1 MNLDQQFLNNSLR
14 SYIVIGAIFIVAFLV
29 KRFISRFFASL
40 IYTWIDKKNHSDLR
54 KSHVRRLIIPIE
66 QFLIY
71 MVAVV
76 ALYELNFPID
86 WNIHLY
92 KLTLQVFVEAVV
104 KLFFIVLFI
113 RVCLRTLEFVAII
126 LEEKARLTKDQTDDQ
141 LVLFFRD
148 FFKVILYI
156 IGFLFVLHY
165 VFNENIGNL
174 VTSLSIVG
182 AAVALSMRE
191 SLENIIASFIIF
203 FDKPFTIGDLVKVN
217 NFTGTIEKI
226 GLRSTRIRTQD
237 KTYISV
243 PNKQMVDNI
252 VDNISLR
259 TQRKIELDLQLSVAT
274 TASQLAAYSQY
285 LQNEISQLKNVS
297 SVQAYVSEAG
307 KQYHVLHIECL
318 VSMEL
323 DFNDFIVLKE
333 KINVMAGSKPSRSNF
348 SITSALPRALIV
360 GVICEL
366 SRQFFLPQPPEYLD
380 RTLLRDSFSKRNISG
395 LTFVFAV
402 KRSSKRLPNNTC

>member
-14 SYIVIGAIFIVAFLV
+14 SYIVIGAIFLVAFVL

-54 KSHVRRLIIPIE
+54 KSHVHRLIIPIE

-71 MVAVV
+71 LVAVIV
-76 ALYELNFPID
+76 LYELQFPAQ

-92 KLTLQVFVEAVV
+92 KLTLQIVVEAIV
-104 KLFFIVLFI
+104 KLFFIILFI
-113 RVCLRTLEFVAII
+113 RVGLRVLEFVAII
-126 LEEKARLTKDQTDDQ
+126 LEEKAKLTNDQTDDQ
-141 LVLFFRD
+141 LILFFRD

-156 IGFLFVLHY
+156 IGFLLILHF

-243 PNKQMVDNI
+243 PNKQMVDSI

-259 TQRKIELDLQLSVAT
+259 TERKIELDLQLNVNT
-274 TASQLAAYSQY
+274 TATQLAAYSQY
-285 LQNEISQLKNVS
+285 IQNEISQLKNVS
-297 SVQAYVSEAG
+297 NVMAYVSEVG
-307 KQYHVLHIECL
+307 KQYHVLHLECL
-318 VSMEL
+318 VSMQL
-323 DFNDFIVLKE
+323 DLNEFIALKE
-333 KINVMAGSKPSRSNF
+333 KINVTAIQYAN
-348 SITSALPRALIV
+348 
-360 GVICEL
+360 
-366 SRQFFLPQPPEYLD
+366 D
-380 RTLLRDSFSKRNISG
+380 NNIH
-395 LTFVFAV
+395 FATTV
-402 KRSSKRLPNNTC
+402 

>member
-1 MNLDQQFLNNSLR
+1 VDFKINFMNLEQEILSNPIKNYL
-14 SYIVIGAIFIVAFLV
+14 YILGIILATYIL
-29 KRFISRFFASL
+29 KRFVSRFFASI
-40 IYTWIDKKNHSDLR
+40 IYTWVDKKNHSELR
-54 KSHVRRLIIPIE
+54 KSHVHRLVVPIE
-66 QFLIY
+66 QFLLFL
-71 MVAVV
+71 VAVI
-76 ALYELNFPID
+76 ALYELKFPEV
-86 WNIHLY
+86 WNVHLF
-92 KLTLQVFVEAVV
+92 KLTLQEVIDSVV
-104 KLFFIVLFI
+104 KLFFIILLI
-113 RVCLRTLEFVAII
+113 RVSLRTLEFISII
-126 LEEKARLTKDQTDDQ
+126 LEERSKLTKDQTDDQ

-156 IGFLFVLHY
+156 IGVLLVLRY

-243 PNKQMVDNI
+243 PNKQMVDTI

-259 TQRKIELDLQLSVAT
+259 TERKIELDLQLNVTT
-274 TASQLAAYSQY
+274 TATQLEAYSKFIQNETSQL
-285 LQNEISQLKNVS
+285 NNVS
-297 SVQAYVSEAG
+297 NVMVYVSEAG
-307 KQYHVLHIECL
+307 KQFHVLHIECL

-323 DFNDFIVLKE
+323 AFNDFIALKE
-333 KINVMAGSKPSRSNF
+333 KINVMAIQYANDH
-348 SITSALPRALIV
+348 SI
-360 GVICEL
+360 
-366 SRQFFLPQPPEYLD
+366 QFA
-380 RTLLRDSFSKRNISG
+380 T
-395 LTFVFAV
+395 TV
-402 KRSSKRLPNNTC
+402 

>member
-1 MNLDQQFLNNSLR
+1 MNLDEQYLNNSLR
-14 SYIVIGAIFIVAFLV
+14 SYIIIATIFIVSLVV
-29 KRFISRFFASL
+29 KRFISRFIASI

-54 KSHVRRLIIPIE
+54 KSHVHRLVIPIE

-71 MVAVV
+71 LVAVI
-76 ALYELNFPID
+76 ALYELHFPAE

-92 KLTLQVFVEAVV
+92 KLTLQVVVEAVV
-104 KLFFIVLFI
+104 KLFFIILFI
-113 RVCLRTLEFVAII
+113 RVCLRTLEFVAIV
-126 LEEKARLTKDQTDDQ
+126 LEEKAKLTKDQSDDQ

-156 IGFLFVLHY
+156 IGFLLILHY

-243 PNKQMVDNI
+243 PNKQMVDTI

-259 TQRKIELDLQLSVAT
+259 TDRKIELDLQLHVT
-274 TASQLAAYSQY
+274 TSAQELAAFSQY
-285 LQNEISQLKNVS
+285 LSTQCTALASVSNVM
-297 SVQAYVSEAG
+297 VYVSEAG
-307 KQYHVLHIECL
+307 KQFHILHMECL
-318 VSMEL
+318 VSMQLSLQEFL
-323 DFNDFIVLKE
+323 ALKE
-333 KINVMAGSKPSRSNF
+333 KINVMA
-348 SITSALPRALIV
+348 
-360 GVICEL
+360 
-366 SRQFFLPQPPEYLD
+366 
-380 RTLLRDSFSKRNISG
+380 ISYANENKI
-395 LTFVFAV
+395 LFA
-402 KRSSKRLPNNTC
+402 TQA

>member
-1 MNLDQQFLNNSLR
+1 MSLDQQFLNNSLL
-14 SYIVIGAIFIVAFLV
+14 SYIVIGAIFIVAFIV

-40 IYTWIDKKNHSDLR
+40 IYTWIDKKNNSDLR
-54 KSHVRRLIIPIE
+54 KSHVHRLIIPIE
-66 QFLIY
+66 QFIIY
-71 MVAVV
+71 MVAVI

-92 KLTLQVFVEAVV
+92 KLTLQVLVDAVV
-104 KLFFIVLFI
+104 KLFFIILFI
-113 RVCLRTLEFVAII
+113 RVCLRTLEFVAIV
-126 LEEKARLTKDQTDDQ
+126 LEEKARLTKDQADDQ
-141 LVLFFRD
+141 LILFFRD

-156 IGFLFVLHY
+156 IGFLLILHY

-243 PNKQMVDNI
+243 PNKQMVDSI

-259 TQRKIELDLQLSVAT
+259 TERKIELDLQLSVNT
-274 TASQLAAYSQY
+274 TASQLAAFSQFI
-285 LQNEISQLKNVS
+285 QNEIRQLENVS
-297 SVQAYVSEAG
+297 NVLVYVSEAG

-318 VSMEL
+318 VSMQLE
-323 DFNDFIVLKE
+323 FNEFITLKE
-333 KINVMAGSKPSRSNF
+333 KINVTAIQYANDH
-348 SITSALPRALIV
+348 SIH
-360 GVICEL
+360 
-366 SRQFFLPQPPEYLD
+366 
-380 RTLLRDSFSKRNISG
+380 
-395 LTFVFAV
+395 FATTV
-402 KRSSKRLPNNTC
+402 

>member
-1 MNLDQQFLNNSLR
+1 MSLDQQFLNNSLL
-14 SYIVIGAIFIVAFLV
+14 SYIVIGAIFIVAFIV

-40 IYTWIDKKNHSDLR
+40 IYTWIDKKNNSDLR
-54 KSHVRRLIIPIE
+54 KSHVHRLIIPIE
-66 QFLIY
+66 QFIIY
-71 MVAVV
+71 MVAVI

-92 KLTLQVFVEAVV
+92 KLTLQVLVDAVV
-104 KLFFIVLFI
+104 KLFFIILFI
-113 RVCLRTLEFVAII
+113 RVCLRTLEFVAIV
-126 LEEKARLTKDQTDDQ
+126 LEEKARLTKDQADDQ
-141 LVLFFRD
+141 LILFFRD

-156 IGFLFVLHY
+156 IGFLLILHY

-243 PNKQMVDNI
+243 PNKQMVDSI

-259 TQRKIELDLQLSVAT
+259 TERKIELDLQLSVNT
-274 TASQLAAYSQY
+274 TAPQLAAFSQFI
-285 LQNEISQLKNVS
+285 QNEIRQLENVS
-297 SVQAYVSEAG
+297 NIVVYVSEAG

-318 VSMEL
+318 VSMQLE
-323 DFNDFIVLKE
+323 FNEFISLKE
-333 KINVMAGSKPSRSNF
+333 KINVTASHYANDHTIHF
-348 SITSALPRALIV
+348 ATIV
-360 GVICEL
+360 
-366 SRQFFLPQPPEYLD
+366 
-380 RTLLRDSFSKRNISG
+380 
-395 LTFVFAV
+395 
-402 KRSSKRLPNNTC
+402 

>member
-1 MNLDQQFLNNSLR
+1 MNLNQQFLNNSLR

-29 KRFISRFFASL
+29 KRLISRFFAKI

-54 KSHVRRLIIPIE
+54 KSHVHRLIIPIE

-71 MVAVV
+71 VVAIV

-86 WNIHLY
+86 WNIRLY
-92 KLTLQVFVEAVV
+92 KLTLQVAMDAVV
-104 KLFFIVLFI
+104 KLFFIILFI

-156 IGFLFVLHY
+156 IGFLLVLHY

-226 GLRSTRIRTQD
+226 GLRSTRIRTEE

-297 SVQAYVSEAG
+297 SVQVYVSEAG

-323 DFNDFIVLKE
+323 AFDEFIALKE
-333 KINVMAGSKPSRSNF
+333 KVNV
-348 SITSALPRALIV
+348 RAIQYANDHA
-360 GVICEL
+360 I
-366 SRQFFLPQPPEYLD
+366 QFA
-380 RTLLRDSFSKRNISG
+380 T
-395 LTFVFAV
+395 TV
-402 KRSSKRLPNNTC
+402 

>member
-1 MNLDQQFLNNSLR
+1 MLCLMGRICNYFIGRKLKKIVFMNLDQQFLNNSLR
-14 SYIVIGAIFIVAFLV
+14 SYIAIAAVFIVALIV

-40 IYTWIDKKNHSDLR
+40 IYTWIDKKNHSELR
-54 KSHVRRLIIPIE
+54 KSHIRRLIIPIE

-92 KLTLQVFVEAVV
+92 KLTLQILVEAVV

-126 LEEKARLTKDQTDDQ
+126 LEEKAKLTKDQTDDQ

-156 IGFLFVLHY
+156 FGFLLILHY

-243 PNKQMVDNI
+243 PNKLMVDNI

-259 TQRKIELDLQLSVAT
+259 TQRKIELDLQLNVTT
-274 TASQLAAYSQY
+274 TASQLAAYSKY
-285 LQNEISQLKNVS
+285 IQNATSQQKNVS
-297 SVQAYVSEAG
+297 NVMVYVSEAG
-307 KQYHVLHIECL
+307 KQFHVLHIECL
-318 VSMEL
+318 VSMDLEL
-323 DFNDFIVLKE
+323 NEFIALKE
-333 KINVMAGSKPSRSNF
+333 KINVTAIQYANDNN
-348 SITSALPRALIV
+348 I
-360 GVICEL
+360 
-366 SRQFFLPQPPEYLD
+366 QFA
-380 RTLLRDSFSKRNISG
+380 T
-395 LTFVFAV
+395 TV
-402 KRSSKRLPNNTC
+402 